1 MSELR
6 SCTDGKLLDLLKGDS
21 EPAFTEIYNR
31 YWKKLLL
38 IAWNHSRNDAIA
50 EDIVHEVFMSLW
62 ERRSTI
68 EIDNLSAFLATSIK
82 FSVFRFLQRE
92 RRRIELA
99 IENYEFTELIFEE
112 DHLDACFLKEYI
124 DGIVEVMP
132 EKCKLVFRYS
142 RELGMKNKEIAEKMA
157 ISEKGVEANMT
168 RALKTIRIELKD
180 YGISLFF
187 GLHILFSILK

>member
-38 IAWNHSRNDAIA
+38 VAWNHSRNDAIA

-99 IENYEFTELIFEE
+99 VENYEFTELIFEE
-112 DHLDACFLKEYI
+112 DHLDARFLKEYI
-124 DGIVEVMP
+124 DGVVEVMP